1 MRTTKLAVSVY
12 ALTLVLGINNA
23 LGAAVGTAN
32 PSCGANSFT
41 INYNNNLGAACT
53 GVGGYATSTN
63 TGNFAS
69 PVVKWADTFTTLS
82 AVTENYGTC
91 LGCKLT
97 GWGGDELTNP
107 PLQTDT
113 TYTNNSEVW
122 NTYPAANGSTKFTL
136 KAIWAPTSNTITLEQ
151 TNADTNSNPTT
162 LERYGVKLRVGGNEI
177 SKLTTIPVNY
187 GYNFQGYY
195 SSSTRANQV
204 AAELVKTTSTDSY
217 LPTGTTCSNS
227 DQAQWTNATVYNN
240 CAWIGSDGTVGKFA
254 GTAAAKVGGDLSLH
268 PAWEP
273 RKIQWKYEIPNSSSA
288 GYAAKAPSPG
298 DILWPVGNAGPFNG
312 RYEDDKLSYATE
324 PYDSTGLFLFDG
336 WDVKITYGSNKTITK
351 DEPIPIRGDTDADP
365 RTQIGDI
372 ITKADWKTIGD
383 NVIPMITFTARWEP
397 NQVLMEYY
405 PYYGA
410 TEPFAYYTVA
420 AGVLTGRDDE
430 NHAYVGIYKANEDGE
445 TIKTTVDG
453 ELVSVGADLAADIEG
468 ISNGDTTLRGFVAMT
483 GEGQEGRLATVAQ
496 TSGGFQYA
504 GVTDMKQPYL
514 VSMRDDNA
522 ADKWYFTPDY
532 LDRNASSGEGD
543 SEETDFLEML
553 QKIKNATNQNVV
565 KVYGVWAENCTLD
578 TGDATCTMYLQPS
591 GAVTYVNTCASGYNI
606 DNQDGV
612 GEVPTTDDSNEQPF
626 VADEQSQN

>member
-1 MRTTKLAVSVY
+1 MRTMKLAVSVY
-12 ALTLVLGINNA
+12 TLTLVLGINNA

-32 PSCGANSFT
+32 PSCGANSFK

-53 GVGGYATSTN
+53 DVGGYATSAST
-63 TGNFAS
+63 TNFAS
-69 PVVKWADTFTTLS
+69 EEVEWAGTFKTLS
-82 AVTENYGTC
+82 AVTGNYGTC
-91 LGCKLT
+91 LGCEID

-122 NTYPAANGSTKFTL
+122 KTYPAANGSTSFTL
-136 KAIWAPTSNTITLEQ
+136 KATWKPTSNTITLEQ

-187 GYNFQGYY
+187 GYKFQGYY
-195 SSSTRANQV
+195 SSSTRANAV
-204 AAELVKTTSTDSY
+204 ATGLVNATIEADS
-217 LPTGTTCSNS
+217 LTCS
-227 DQAQWTNATVYNN
+227 DKTQAEWTTTDVYNN
-240 CAWIGSDGTVGKFA
+240 CAWIGSDGTVGEFA

-298 DILWPVGNAGPFNG
+298 DILWPVGNAGPFDG
-312 RYEDDKLSYATE
+312 RYEDDMSYLSD
-324 PYDSTGLFLFDG
+324 PFDKTGLFLFDG

-351 DEPIPIRGDTDADP
+351 NEPIPIIGNP

-372 ITKADWKTIGD
+372 ITKADWETIGD
-383 NVIPMITFTARWEP
+383 NVIPMITFTARWVP

-483 GEGQEGRLATVAQ
+483 GTGQEDRLETVAQ
-496 TSGGFQYA
+496 TSGGFPYA
-504 GVTDMKQPYL
+504 GVSDMTQPYL

-553 QKIKNATNQNVV
+553 QKIKNATGQNVV

-612 GEVPTTDDSNEQPF
+612 GEMPTTDDSNEQPF